1 MTLQPNATQIM
12 KLRAHLDPLRSGTP
26 LVSSSE
32 LDTLDADW
40 TRWRGEWIH
49 RRKVF
54 YKYVAPSS
62 FLGGESQIDDRRVF
76 FVFVFFFVIAYIASG
91 RLWRIRFPRMMLNSL
106 RMILGSNMIR
116 LNMSSWSA
124 DRYVAFLLVKGA
136 EQQKVEECIM
146 ALRL

>member
-1 MTLQPNATQIM
+1 M

-40 TRWRGEWIH
+40 TRWRAEWIH

-54 YKYVAPSS
+54 YKCVAPSS
-62 FLGGESQIDDRRVF
+62 FLGESQTDDRRVF
-76 FVFVFFFVIAYIASG
+76 FVFVFVFVIAYIASG

-116 LNMSSWSA
+116 LNMSNLSA
-124 DRYVAFLLVKGA
+124 DRYVAFLLVK
-136 EQQKVEECIM
+136 
-146 ALRL
+146 RR

>member
-1 MTLQPNATQIM
+1 M
-12 KLRAHLDPLRSGTP
+12 KLHAHLDPLRSGTP

-40 TRWRGEWIH
+40 TRWRAEWIH

-54 YKYVAPSS
+54 YKCVAPSS
-62 FLGGESQIDDRRVF
+62 FLGESQTDDRRVF
-76 FVFVFFFVIAYIASG
+76 VIHIASG

-116 LNMSSWSA
+116 LNMSNLSA